1 MLTPEHLAECLAHLA
16 KKGVTVR
23 LNGDALEIRDLKAEK
38 RRAFY
43 RARYQRRKA
52 AKQGGKPGVN
62 RGQTG
67 GKPGAN
73 EIWRGITWRDVPG
86 RDEAARK
93 MRFSLLKRGDWTG
106 YKSCQYLEG
115 DALKAAFA
123 KITEGQK
130 AKSQK
135 AATMRTEAAQKRNES
150 EQP

>member
-38 RRAFY
+38 T
-43 RARYQRRKA
+43 RARKRREYIRRKE
-52 AKQGGKPGVN
+52 AKSGETRQKAVKHG
-62 RGQTG
+62 
-67 GKPGAN
+67 

-93 MRFSLLKRGDWTG
+93 MRFSLLKRGDWRG
-106 YKSCQYLEG
+106 YKSCQFLEG
-115 DALKAAFA
+115 DALKAAFS

-135 AATMRTEAAQKRNES
+135 AAQLRTEKAQKPN
-150 EQP
+150 P